1 MWYFFSGV
9 LMGAANIIPGVSG
22 GTIAVLMGIYDRLIE
37 AINSLFSRDFKSLK
51 ILLPAGFG
59 LLAGVFG
66 FARLL
71 EISLIRYPVPTHFF
85 FVGLVIVSFVKAKE
99 FFSLSLKNLIFFIF
113 GILCVFLLSFSGGA
127 ESGGEGLFV
136 LPVAG
141 FVAAAAMVVPGISG
155 SLILLMFGVYD
166 SILSM
171 VSHLLIDKLLV
182 FGSGVVLG
190 IFVSI
195 KVMGFLLRRFREE
208 TYSFIGGMILAS
220 LYRVFPKEIV
230 LEDLFP
236 SVLTLSASLVFGF
249 LLLKLERRLSAAQN
263 P

>member
-1 MWYFFSGV
+1 M
-9 LMGAANIIPGVSG
+9 
-22 GTIAVLMGIYDRLIE
+22 
-37 AINSLFSRDFKSLK
+37 
-51 ILLPAGFG
+51 
-59 LLAGVFG
+59 
-66 FARLL
+66 
-71 EISLIRYPVPTHFF
+71 
-85 FVGLVIVSFVKAKE
+85 
-99 FFSLSLKNLIFFIF
+99 
-113 GILCVFLLSFSGGA
+113 
-127 ESGGEGLFV
+127 
-136 LPVAG
+136 
-141 FVAAAAMVVPGISG
+141 AAAAMVVPGISG

>member
-1 MWYFFSGV
+1 MWYFLSGV
-9 LMGAANIIPGVSG
+9 LMGVANIIPGVSG

-59 LLAGVFG
+59 LLVGVFG

-85 FVGLVIVSFVKAKE
+85 FVGLVIVSFLKAKE
-99 FFSLSLKNLIFFIF
+99 FFSLSLKNLIFFIL
-113 GILCVFLLSFSGGA
+113 GILCVLLLSFSGGT
-127 ESGGEGLFV
+127 ESEEGLFV
-136 LPVAG
+136 LLVAG

-208 TYSFIGGMILAS
+208 TYGVIGGMILAS

-236 SVLTLSASLVFGF
+236 SILALSASLVLGF
-249 LLLKLERRLSAAQN
+249 LLLKLERKLSAAQN